1 MGIFNEQS
9 NYQHPFAKVIQ
20 GAPGVGF
27 NLTSDGNYDM
37 RKKKMTNLAGGTDPN
52 DGDTKKKLDS
62 ASGGSGSATKNT
74 DLKNQYYNS
83 LNTKTRTFQ
92 QLKAND
98 ESLVSFEEEKETLSE
113 FMKLN
118 Q

>member
-52 DGDTKKKLDS
+52 DGDTKKNWIVLVEEV
-62 ASGGSGSATKNT
+62 AVPP
-74 DLKNQYYNS
+74 
-83 LNTKTRTFQ
+83 KT
-92 QLKAND
+92 LI
-98 ESLVSFEEEKETLSE
+98 
-113 FMKLN
+113 
-118 Q
+118 